1 MPSTEARMTCVG
13 SNRLWVM
20 ALILFV
26 SGVAAHAANIEKT
39 IADAQ
44 SRRRA
49 AENGLREIKSKVPDR
64 SEDARRAY
72 ATAADG
78 QNAWLEQV
86 CQTVESGAAAADV
99 ASTAQTA
106 ASTLVAWVA
115 VRNRA
120 LGVPVMTNEIA
131 ESVKKSMVQDLVE
144 IANAMTKS
152 ARGSDPQKRLKMAAS
167 LRDQLQWKS
176 SEDVQ

>member
-1 MPSTEARMTCVG
+1 MACVG
-13 SNRLWVM
+13 SNRVWIM
-20 ALILFV
+20 ALVLFV
-26 SGVAAHAANIEKT
+26 SGVAAPAANIDKA

-49 AENGLREIKSKVPDR
+49 AENGLREIKSKVPDQA
-64 SEDARRAY
+64 EDARRAY
-72 ATAADG
+72 AMAADG
-78 QNAWLEQV
+78 QNAWLEHV
-86 CQTVESGAAAADV
+86 CQAVESGTAVADV
-99 ASTAQTA
+99 TSTAQTA

-120 LGVPVMTNEIA
+120 LGAPVMTNELA
-131 ESVKKSMVQDLVE
+131 EGVKKSMVHDLVE
-144 IANAMTKS
+144 IANATTKS

-176 SEDVQ
+176 AEDVP

>member
-1 MPSTEARMTCVG
+1 MAGVG
-13 SNRLWVM
+13 SNRLWIM
-20 ALILFV
+20 AFVLFAT
-26 SGVAAHAANIEKT
+26 GVATHAANIDKA
-39 IADAQ
+39 IADAE

-49 AENGLREIKSKVPDR
+49 AENGLREIKSKTPDQA
-64 SEDARRAY
+64 EDARRAY

-86 CQTVESGAAAADV
+86 CKTAESGSADV
-99 ASTAQTA
+99 DVSPAAQAA

-120 LGVPVMTNEIA
+120 LGAPVMTSELA
-131 ESVKKSMVQDLVE
+131 EGVKRSMVQDLVE
-144 IANAMTKS
+144 IANSTWKS
-152 ARGSDPQKRLKMAAS
+152 ARGSDSQKRLKMTAS
-167 LRDQLQWKS
+167 LRNRLQWKS

>member
-1 MPSTEARMTCVG
+1 MACVG
-13 SNRLWVM
+13 SNRVWIAVF
-20 ALILFV
+20 ALFV
-26 SGVAAHAANIEKT
+26 SGVAAQAANIDKA

-49 AENGLREIKSKVPDR
+49 AENGLRDIKSKVPGQA
-64 SEDARRAY
+64 EDARRAY
-72 ATAADG
+72 ATATDG
-78 QNAWLEQV
+78 QNAWLEHV
-86 CQTVESGAAAADV
+86 CQTVESGAAIADV
-99 ASTAQTA
+99 TSTAQTA

-144 IANAMTKS
+144 IANATTKS
-152 ARGSDPQKRLKMAAS
+152 ARGSDPQKRLKMTAS
-167 LRDQLQWKS
+167 LRNQLQWKS
-176 SEDVQ
+176 SDDVQ